1 MKLYPTGSITV
12 NHSKYLQKKLQFY
25 LGIGELRRQMKTMI
39 LIDMRAKT
47 IIIPKD
53 MRAKTTIIPRNMRAK
68 TTIDDNNTKG

>member
-39 LIDMRAKT
+39 PI
-47 IIIPKD
+47 D
-53 MRAKTTIIPRNMRAK
+53 MRAKTTI
-68 TTIDDNNTKG
+68 DGNNTKG